1 MDVTTLILENYSV
14 FVVVMIT
21 ILTGV
26 PLLMKINDKLRS
38 EGADLVTEIVANK
51 NGFISG
57 WIYGLFAGCFWV
69 GTVGMKVLTG
79 DIIVDVFAVLLPT
92 AIMADQI
99 CHTYLAGGKILD
111 NLKKPETSLGNV
123 NK

>member
-69 GTVGMKVLTG
+69 ATLGTKVLTG
-79 DIIVDVFAVLLPT
+79 DIIVDIFAVLLPT

-111 NLKKPETSLGNV
+111 NLKKLDSVKN
-123 NK
+123 